1 MSTKGTTSWPTAWRA
16 SDAVANRA
24 AASHR
29 DAGDGAPRTAHAP
42 ALPAVAPKLDAFP
55 RFFLTGIAATLSA
68 GATWGAIV
76 LLRIA
81 AHRSL
86 TSVSIFEIN
95 AHAQAQIDGWVG
107 MFVMGFAYTAFPRFW
122 RVRLRW
128 PGAVLA
134 SWALLAAGIVL
145 RALGEP
151 LHEIGGFAPAAV
163 AGVAAQLAAVATF
176 AAVLLATRSDSAARA
191 TVADR
196 YIAAAVAWFVAAGAV
211 DLFHVAR
218 MVAAATAAEV
228 VRQVEVWQFPL
239 RDLQIHGLAMMMI
252 FGVSSR
258 QFPAWFGTP
267 VPDAA
272 RARRLWLP
280 LQLAVAL
287 ETLGFAI
294 GMGTGRHAWLGVAG
308 VAALVLAVCAVLFVA
323 NERLWTRVERPDRS
337 LKFVRAA
344 QVWLVI
350 ALAMLVLAPAYFAA
364 VGTHFSHAWYGAMRH
379 AITVGF
385 ISLTIMG
392 VAARVVSAHAA
403 PWAPDVGRLRL
414 PFALVNLGCALRVT
428 MQVATDFS
436 AAAYP
441 FAGASGVL
449 EVTGLAIWGTRLARA
464 MLARRRAAAPAG
476 LARG

>member
-1 MSTKGTTSWPTAWRA
+1 MARH
-16 SDAVANRA
+16 A
-24 AASHR
+24 AAGR
-29 DAGDGAPRTAHAP
+29 GEAAEEGARTTPGLALPGAPFEP
-42 ALPAVAPKLDAFP
+42 DAFP

-95 AHAQAQIDGWVG
+95 AHAQAQIYGWVG

-128 PGAVLA
+128 PGCALA
-134 SWALLAAGIVL
+134 SWLLMAAGIVL
-145 RALGEP
+145 RAFGEP
-151 LHEIGGFAPAAV
+151 LHGIPGFAPAAV
-163 AGVAAQLAAVATF
+163 AGGSAQLAAVAVF
-176 AAVLLATRSDSAARA
+176 AAVLFATRTGSSARV

-196 YIAAAVAWFVAAGAV
+196 YIAAAVGWFLAAGAV
-211 DLFHVAR
+211 DLFHVVR
-218 MVAAATAAEV
+218 MVGAATAAEV

-267 VPDAA
+267 VPDAD

-280 LQLAVAL
+280 LQLAVGV
-287 ETLGFAI
+287 ETAAFAM
-294 GMGTGRHAWLGVAG
+294 GMGTGRHLWLAASG
-308 VAALVLAVCAVLFVA
+308 VAALVLAVCAVVFVA
-323 NERLWTRVERPDRS
+323 NERLWVRVERPDRS
-337 LKFVRAA
+337 LKYVRAA

-350 ALAMLVLAPAYFAA
+350 ALAMLALAPAYFA
-364 VGTHFSHAWYGAMRH
+364 VMGTHFSHAWYGAMRH

-385 ISLTIMG
+385 VSLTIMG

-403 PWAPDVGRLRL
+403 PWAPDLGRLNA
-414 PFALVNLGCALRVT
+414 PFLLVNAGCALRVT
-428 MQVATDFS
+428 MQVATDFT
-436 AAAYP
+436 AAAFP
-441 FAGASGVL
+441 IAGASGVL
-449 EVTGLAIWGTRLARA
+449 EVAGLAVWGTRLARA
-464 MLARRRAAAPAG
+464 MLARRRAALSGKGAHV
-476 LARG
+476 

>member
-1 MSTKGTTSWPTAWRA
+1 MAHRA
-16 SDAVANRA
+16 ADVGGAAVAGSPRPVP
-24 AASHR
+24 
-29 DAGDGAPRTAHAP
+29 GA
-42 ALPAVAPKLDAFP
+42 ALPGVPPDPDAFP

-95 AHAQAQIDGWVG
+95 AHAQAQIYGWVG

-134 SWALLAAGIVL
+134 SWLLMAAGVGL

-151 LHEIGGFAPAAV
+151 LHEARGLAPAAITG
-163 AGVAAQLAAVATF
+163 ATAQLAAVAVF
-176 AAVLLATRSDSAARA
+176 AAVLLATRRGSSARL
-191 TVADR
+191 TVSDR
-196 YIAAAVAWFVAAGAV
+196 YIAAAVGWFVAAGAV
-211 DLFHVAR
+211 DVFHVAR
-218 MVAAATAAEV
+218 MVGAATAAGV

-267 VPDAA
+267 VPDAG

-287 ETLGFAI
+287 ETASFAI
-294 GMGTGRHAWLGVAG
+294 GMGTGRHLWLAASG
-308 VAALVLAVCAVLFVA
+308 VAALALAVCAVAFVA
-323 NERLWTRVERPDRS
+323 NEHLWARVERPDRS

-344 QVWLVI
+344 QVWLVV
-350 ALAMLVLAPAYFAA
+350 ALAMLVLAPAYFA
-364 VGTHFSHAWYGAMRH
+364 VMGTHFSHAWYGAMRH

-414 PFALVNLGCALRVT
+414 PFALVNIGCALRVT
-428 MQVATDFS
+428 TQVAVDFT
-436 AAAYP
+436 AAAFP
-441 FAGASGVL
+441 VAGASGVL
-449 EVTGLAIWGTRLARA
+449 EVAGLAVWGARLARA
-464 MLARRRAAAPAG
+464 MLARRRAVAVEGGTHA
-476 LARG
+476 